1 MRNSQQGPEV
11 LISALGGPR
20 RTPPHAP
27 YGALPVTAQSWIFQR
42 LSDAL
47 QGSSGGIA
55 CLRGACVVKWIYM
68 AKITIAFTVEELQ
81 ALLTLADNQFFRM
94 KYIDPKIP
102 GHKERPDELRAA
114 QSAVQLLQNAVKAE
128 KGFKQT
134 PPVPQRKTSAA

>member
-1 MRNSQQGPEV
+1 MPGV
-11 LISALGGPR
+11 LKCI
-20 RTPPHAP
+20 H
-27 YGALPVTAQSWIFQR
+27 
-42 LSDAL
+42 
-47 QGSSGGIA
+47 
-55 CLRGACVVKWIYM
+55 M